1 MYCLSWLDPPTAPK
15 DVKVDEIE
23 PTSVKLSWK
32 APSDDGGSPI
42 KNYVVEAK
50 GPKDTEW
57 HKVWNYRILVDSYLY

>member
-1 MYCLSWLDPPTAPK
+1 MKA
-15 DVKVDEIE
+15 DEIE

-57 HKVWNYRILVDSYLY
+57 HKVRNYRILVDSYLCKKAQILVCLPR